1 MNQEI
6 HSIVED
12 MKKYSA
18 KAPLGSS
25 DIQNYLS
32 IQNARLLVLL
42 AEEAEAQ
49 SKKVIGLTWATVG
62 LTVALFF
69 LGIIQIMKS

>member
-1 MNQEI
+1 MNPEI
-6 HSIVED
+6 HAIIED
-12 MKKYSA
+12 MKKRSPPS
-18 KAPLGSS
+18 PLGSS

-32 IQNARLLVLL
+32 IQMARLLVLL
-42 AEEAEAQ
+42 AEEAENQ